1 MKPLWKLK
9 CGMLLA
15 LCVNAAYA
23 DDSANDKI
31 MQLQKML
38 EQQQVQMK
46 AMAAELK
53 ALQQQ
58 KPAVVASQSGA
69 PEGEQ
74 KQMQEQQWQIQAMAE
89 ELKALRPP
97 SPAFSVTSIKCPR
110 PVFWNRRFC
119 PTAVTSTSGKPS
131 LL

>member
-38 EQQQVQMK
+38 EQQQ
-46 AMAAELK
+46 
-53 ALQQQ
+53 
-58 KPAVVASQSGA
+58 
-69 PEGEQ
+69 
-74 KQMQEQQWQIQAMAE
+74 
-89 ELKALRPP
+89 
-97 SPAFSVTSIKCPR
+97 IKRLNGPQT
-110 PVFWNRRFC
+110 NAI
-119 PTAVTSTSGKPS
+119 PTTITQVK
-131 LL
+131 